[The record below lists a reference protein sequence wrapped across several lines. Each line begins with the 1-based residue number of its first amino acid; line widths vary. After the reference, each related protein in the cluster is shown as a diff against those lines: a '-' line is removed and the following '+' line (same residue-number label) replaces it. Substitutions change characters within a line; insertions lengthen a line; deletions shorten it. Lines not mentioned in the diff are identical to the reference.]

1 MTQSRKDMVFF
12 VLLITAAAAFI
23 VKLDDMIHFAARLMG
38 LLLPLTAGAVIAAVL
53 DAPEKAAEELIGN
66 IFCSMSQ
73 RKKRIAAVLLIYVS
87 IAALI
92 AAVMAFVLPQLT
104 ESIRLF
110 ANSFDGYYSNF
121 IRYAESMK
129 KRDVLTELLGE
140 MISEL
145 VGAAGDIIPHIAEKA
160 YSFTS
165 GMLTAVADT
174 LIAAVVSV
182 YLLIDKERFVSIAGR
197 VLGAYLPEERFCPYV
212 RTVGLVTGCFSR
224 FICGQI
230 TEAAVLG
237 GLCFAGMLVFGFDYP
252 LLISVIIGVTA
263 LIPVIGAFIGTVP
276 SALMLMLIRPS
287 QALWFV
293 VFITVLQQLENN
305 FIYPRIVGRSVGLP
319 PLVILT
325 AMLAGAGIAGTAG
338 LMIGIPAASAVYLL
352 VRDDVNRRLAAKGA
366 AHKAPDGS

>member
-1 MTQSRKDMVFF
+1 
-12 VLLITAAAAFI
+12 
-23 VKLDDMIHFAARLMG
+23 
-38 LLLPLTAGAVIAAVL
+38 
-53 DAPEKAAEELIGN
+53 
-66 IFCSMSQ
+66 
-73 RKKRIAAVLLIYVS
+73 
-87 IAALI
+87 
-92 AAVMAFVLPQLT
+92 
-104 ESIRLF
+104 
-110 ANSFDGYYSNF
+110 
-121 IRYAESMK
+121 MK
-129 KRDVLTELLGE
+129 NRDVLTELLGE

-160 YSFTS
+160 YSLTS
-165 GMLTAVADT
+165 GMLTAAADT

-182 YLLIDKERFVSIAGR
+182 YLLIDKERFISIAGR

-237 GLCFAGMLVFGFDYP
+237 GLCFAGMLIFGFDYP

-263 LIPVIGAFIGTVP
+263 LVPVIGAFIGTIP

-338 LMIGIPAASAVYLL
+338 MMIGIPAASAVYLL

-366 AHKAPDGS
+366 ADNAQDCV